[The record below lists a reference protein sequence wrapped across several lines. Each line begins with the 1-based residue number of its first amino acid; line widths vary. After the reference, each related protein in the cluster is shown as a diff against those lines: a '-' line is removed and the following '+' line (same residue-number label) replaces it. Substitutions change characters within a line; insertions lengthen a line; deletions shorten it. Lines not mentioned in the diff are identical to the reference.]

1 MDEDDSD
8 LLYNLAC
15 GCEALFETQVANL
28 RAQTS
33 PAADLVVDFQQRFA
47 IWASHLGVFARKSQ
61 SLDTRL
67 RNHSDIQDLVARL
80 LDILRRSL
88 HQLTPAGEASGASGG
103 LSHAND
109 DAPRDEAL
117 SAVDA
122 ALTRLNRLGVTIRQS
137 SRGRIEDKIQRYAA
151 SRDLGP
157 FTAVSQ
163 AVTQQLYPDAHPLL
177 QQYLGKTMVDRYAAM
192 LFTKDREG
200 KLKSRRPR
208 NNVGFMPTID
218 EGRQLEDPREHLS
231 GPSAQRLSHEGLSR
245 TLGSTAL
252 AGTPSTASQSDLSTV
267 NSQELRLALRTT
279 NNFLAPTER
288 RKGTSSV
295 QLQAIARQS
304 KVERPRPWN
313 ECLLCHFTVEEAEPP
328 PKRHREQPVNEAAG
342 GKSSRT
348 SFAMKH
354 PEPMRDIDQ
363 DSDTSDDPLE
373 EAGLVPTSDNAETMA
388 RHIASHLQALML
400 LTIRLASVH
409 DDRDQDRQDDANS
422 VSVDAGDTDDASFV
436 KSAARE
442 AATVSTE
449 DVEMPDADGEVLEP
463 ADVPPDDPAIPDADV
478 DFDGVPR
485 RHDDLPVE
493 EDVFLQGLIKS
504 GAYQA
509 HLHQLE
515 HDVRGKQ
522 AALPSTTN
530 DDRATAQWDTGVV
543 GEQSAGDST
552 VTSAAA
558 AQQAASPATEI
569 QKSTGGVKGQR
580 LLASGSN
587 DRTVKIWDPATG
599 RCIATLEGHTD
610 WVVSVAWSHDA
621 TQLASGSL
629 DKTVKIWDLAMGRC
643 VATLEGHTSGVFSV
657 AWSHNATQLASGSAD
672 GTINIWD
679 PATGQCIATVK
690 GHTGSVL
697 SVAWSS
703 DATRL
708 ASGSFDKTVK
718 IWGLAMGQPTCVA
731 TLKGHTDVVNS
742 LAWSYNATQL
752 ASGSLDKTVKIWDLA
767 TGRV

>member
-33 PAADLVVDFQQRFA
+33 PAADLVADFQQRFA

-88 HQLTPAGEASGASGG
+88 DQCDGASRG
-103 LSHAND
+103 LSQAND
-109 DAPRDEAL
+109 DALREEAL

-137 SRGRIEDKIQRYAA
+137 SRGRIEEKIQRHAA
-151 SRDLGP
+151 RLDLGP

-295 QLQAIARQS
+295 QVSQGNYPRLPSQKESNFFACEWCGKMIDKRDMSDSDWRRHIDEDLKPYTCISDACSDGHPAFPGFASWLAHMKEHNLRWHQRVFPTFSWICALCDDNDDIHKSPDALHDHLVQAHGDMLPPAQLQVIARQS

-313 ECLLCHFTVEEAEPP
+313 ECLLCHFTVEDAEPP

-348 SFAMKH
+348 NFAMKH

-463 ADVPPDDPAIPDADV
+463 ADLPPDDPAIPDADV

-509 HLHQLE
+509 HL
-515 HDVRGKQ
+515 
-522 AALPSTTN
+522 
-530 DDRATAQWDTGVV
+530 
-543 GEQSAGDST
+543 
-552 VTSAAA
+552 
-558 AQQAASPATEI
+558 
-569 QKSTGGVKGQR
+569 
-580 LLASGSN
+580 
-587 DRTVKIWDPATG
+587 
-599 RCIATLEGHTD
+599 
-610 WVVSVAWSHDA
+610 
-621 TQLASGSL
+621 
-629 DKTVKIWDLAMGRC
+629 
-643 VATLEGHTSGVFSV
+643 
-657 AWSHNATQLASGSAD
+657 
-672 GTINIWD
+672 
-679 PATGQCIATVK
+679 
-690 GHTGSVL
+690 
-697 SVAWSS
+697 
-703 DATRL
+703 
-708 ASGSFDKTVK
+708 
-718 IWGLAMGQPTCVA
+718 
-731 TLKGHTDVVNS
+731 
-742 LAWSYNATQL
+742 
-752 ASGSLDKTVKIWDLA
+752 
-767 TGRV
+767 